1 MITRVVMPKL
11 TDTMEQGV
19 LVEWKKREGDA
30 IDAGDVLAEIETD
43 KAVMDLES
51 FGSGT
56 LRRILA
62 SEGETVDAGALIA
75 VIAEEGEDIDAA
87 LSGSQQFEKSKSVK
101 PQADEKSQEKT
112 PEPQK
117 AQSPE
122 KPEAKSEENQKE
134 PSSDKP
140 QAKTSESKPSK
151 PAAKVTSA
159 EKSPEQPGKKTQAP
173 AEKEETEQSPPPIIS
188 PRARALAEK
197 SEVDW
202 TTIRGSGPGG
212 RIVER
217 DILEALNSETST
229 ERKQEA
235 VEKPLSQMRKA
246 IARITTESKGPVPHF
261 YLMIDIGM
269 REAEK
274 LQTQL
279 EKTTKKPVSLTV
291 LILKAVAEA
300 LRRHP
305 EINVSYAGESLRQHR
320 TIDIGIAVALEDGLI
335 TPVVRNC
342 GKKSIGVLAQD
353 MHRLIERTKNRQL
366 TPEEYTGATFS
377 ISNLGMYDIENFI
390 AVLMP
395 PQAASL
401 AVGAVQTVPVIKGR
415 KLKADRRMKVTLS
428 CDHRVLDGAQGA
440 RFLKTLKEVLEN
452 PLELIIPKQ

>member
-11 TDTMEQGV
+11 TDTMEEGV
-19 LVEWKKREGDA
+19 LVEWKKQEGDA
-30 IDAGDVLAEIETD
+30 VEAGDVLAEIETD

-75 VIAEEGEDIDAA
+75 IIAEENEDIDAA
-87 LSGSQQFEKSKSVK
+87 LSDGQKSEQPTSAKSQS
-101 PQADEKSQEKT
+101 DEKTQVKA
-112 PEPQK
+112 PESQK
-117 AQSPE
+117 ATSPE
-122 KPEAKSEENQKE
+122 KPQGTSSESTPSKATAKGTITAPPSEPPAK
-134 PSSDKP
+134 KP
-140 QAKTSESKPSK
+140 QPPVDK
-151 PAAKVTSA
+151 
-159 EKSPEQPGKKTQAP
+159 EKSAK
-173 AEKEETEQSPPPIIS
+173 SPPPIIS
-188 PRARALAEK
+188 PRARTLAEK

-202 TTIRGSGPGG
+202 TTMKGSGPGG

-217 DILEALNSETST
+217 DILELIKDEPAT
-229 ERKQEA
+229 EHMPDTI
-235 VEKPLSQMRKA
+235 EKPLSQMRKT
-246 IARITTESKGPVPHF
+246 IARITTESKSPVPHF

-274 LQTQL
+274 LQAQL
-279 EKTTKKPVSLTV
+279 EKTTQKPISLTV
-291 LILKAVAEA
+291 VLLKAVTEA

-305 EINVSYAGESLRQHR
+305 EINVSYAGESLRQHQ

-342 GKKSIGVLAQD
+342 AKKSIGELAQD
-353 MHRLIERTKNRQL
+353 MHRLVERARNRQL

-377 ISNLGMYDIENFI
+377 ISNLGMYGIENFI

-415 KLKADRRMKVTLS
+415 KLKADRRMKITLS
-428 CDHRVLDGAQGA
+428 CDHRALDGAQGA
-440 RFLKTLKEVLEN
+440 RFLQTLKEILEN
-452 PLELIIPKQ
+452 PLELILPQM